1 MLVDWPGCCGTQSF
15 YEILVMM
22 CCRHWDTDLSRVC
35 LWTLFKMIFSLILNG
50 EILSLYSC
58 KLSKPCSICLQE
70 PIVELFDCCCR
81 VRRSLHAV
89 AFCVS
94 QSFDPHSSHPNY
106 IPFFSIFCLHSVQIL
121 NNRRERETSDFFH
134 EISICLENCVRLVS
148 FDFWKKWLSK
158 KNWCSF
164 AIKKRGE
171 SFS

>member
-1 MLVDWPGCCGTQSF
+1 
-15 YEILVMM
+15 MM
-22 CCRHWDTDLSRVC
+22 
-35 LWTLFKMIFSLILNG
+35 FSLILNG

-106 IPFFSIFCLHSVQIL
+106 IPFFSIFCLHSVQIV
-121 NNRRERETSDFFH
+121 NNRRERETSDFFTKSASVWK
-134 EISICLENCVRLVS
+134 IVSALSVSIFERSGCPRKTDVPLPLRNVERVSVRVLTWFS
-148 FDFWKKWLSK
+148 PHFT
-158 KNWCSF
+158 
-164 AIKKRGE
+164 IK
-171 SFS
+171 